1 MKKITFTAWAVP
13 LLWMLTSILGS
24 YTLYAQSQPWVVSGV
39 VTDEQSQ
46 PLEGVVVW
54 QPHTDSQTLTNEL
67 GYYTLS
73 IEKEEAIHFEY
84 LGYQT
89 VVRKASGSVL
99 NVSLKPSDEELD
111 EIIINAGYYNVSD
124 KERTGSISRITA
136 KEISQQPVANP
147 LAAMQGRMAGVNI
160 TQNSGVPG
168 GGFDIQIRGRNS
180 LRTEGNAPLY
190 IVDGV
195 PYPSQSV
202 SDISLSAPLFAGNV
216 SPLNS
221 INPNVIESIE
231 VLKDADATAIYGSRG
246 SNGVV
251 LITTKKGAQEKI
263 KFSINSS
270 TAMSKVSNFVEM
282 MNTQTYLKMRK
293 DAFSN
298 DGFNE
303 YPVNAYDVN
312 GTWDE
317 DRYTDWQETLLGKT
331 AVTQLVDATIQSGN
345 LQNNFIASLSNR
357 EESTVFYGDSKY
369 RRKSAVLNYGHQSK
383 DRKFKINFS
392 NSFAIQNNRLPA
404 TDLSKVSRNL
414 APNAPDLYT
423 SEGKLNWENNTFD
436 NPLASLENK
445 YLSKSNQLISN
456 FQLQYQLFSKLSFKL
471 NAGYTYFTQEEK
483 RLLPSTAYN
492 PSLNIGSERSSVFFG
507 DRFRETWIME
517 PQLQFDLQKE
527 NNKWNV
533 LFGITFEEHKNSNYL
548 IYASNFAN
556 NHFINNI
563 SAAQQQQVMQDV
575 QTLYRYHALFGRLNY
590 MFTDKYIVNIT
601 GRRDGSSRFGPNNR
615 FANFAAVGGAWLF
628 SHENI
633 FNEMNWLSYGKIRS
647 SYGIAGNDLIGDY
660 QYLDTYSTTS
670 NVYDG
675 INGLVPSKLYNPEFS
690 WENNKKFEVAIEMA
704 FLQNAISFELGWYRN
719 RSSNQLVGVPLPG
732 TTGFTS
738 VTSNLNAIVE
748 NSGIEL
754 QMTVIP
760 LLKSE
765 LNWRVILNFTRPK
778 NKLIAFPNLEDSS
791 YANQFVIGESIYG
804 RKMYNYLGIDPVTG
818 KYIFEDYNNDGII
831 SEAEDKR
838 KWVTVGQKYFG
849 GITNSF
855 SYKKLQLDFTWQF
868 VNQTNY
874 SPIYNSPLLGS
885 MNNQPAMLT
894 DYWSPNAYHNQQEGP
909 TTGGDREKLTRIAMY
924 RESSAMVVNANYLRL
939 KNVNLSYPVN
949 LSSNIEAVFQFQAQN
964 LITIT
969 NYWGVDPEFN
979 NTGYLPPLRTI
990 SFGCNL
996 KF

>member
-1 MKKITFTAWAVP
+1 
-13 LLWMLTSILGS
+13 
-24 YTLYAQSQPWVVSGV
+24 
-39 VTDEQSQ
+39 
-46 PLEGVVVW
+46 
-54 QPHTDSQTLTNEL
+54 
-67 GYYTLS
+67 
-73 IEKEEAIHFEY
+73 
-84 LGYQT
+84 
-89 VVRKASGSVL
+89 
-99 NVSLKPSDEELD
+99 
-111 EIIINAGYYNVSD
+111 
-124 KERTGSISRITA
+124 
-136 KEISQQPVANP
+136 
-147 LAAMQGRMAGVNI
+147 
-160 TQNSGVPG
+160 
-168 GGFDIQIRGRNS
+168 
-180 LRTEGNAPLY
+180 
-190 IVDGV
+190 
-195 PYPSQSV
+195 
-202 SDISLSAPLFAGNV
+202 
-216 SPLNS
+216 
-221 INPNVIESIE
+221 
-231 VLKDADATAIYGSRG
+231 
-246 SNGVV
+246 
-251 LITTKKGAQEKI
+251 
-263 KFSINSS
+263 
-270 TAMSKVSNFVEM
+270 
-282 MNTQTYLKMRK
+282 
-293 DAFSN
+293 
-298 DGFNE
+298 
-303 YPVNAYDVN
+303 
-312 GTWDE
+312 
-317 DRYTDWQETLLGKT
+317 
-331 AVTQLVDATIQSGN
+331 
-345 LQNNFIASLSNR
+345 
-357 EESTVFYGDSKY
+357 
-369 RRKSAVLNYGHQSK
+369 
-383 DRKFKINFS
+383 
-392 NSFAIQNNRLPA
+392 
-404 TDLSKVSRNL
+404 
-414 APNAPDLYT
+414 
-423 SEGKLNWENNTFD
+423 
-436 NPLASLENK
+436 
-445 YLSKSNQLISN
+445 
-456 FQLQYQLFSKLSFKL
+456 
-471 NAGYTYFTQEEK
+471 
-483 RLLPSTAYN
+483 N

-533 LFGITFEEHKNSNYL
+533 LLGITFEEHKNSNYL

-647 SYGIAGNDLIGDY
+647 SYGIAGNDLIVDY
-660 QYLDTYSTTS
+660 KYLDTYSTTS

-675 INGLVPSKLYNPEFS
+675 INGLVPRRLYNPEFS

-765 LNWRVILNFTRPK
+765 LNWRVILNFIRPK
-778 NKLIAFPNLEDSS
+778 NKLIAVPNLEDSS

-838 KWVTVGQKYFG
+838 KWVTVGQRYFG

-894 DYWSPNAYHNQQEGP
+894 DYWSPNAYHNQQ
-909 TTGGDREKLTRIAMY
+909 
-924 RESSAMVVNANYLRL
+924 
-939 KNVNLSYPVN
+939 
-949 LSSNIEAVFQFQAQN
+949 
-964 LITIT
+964 
-969 NYWGVDPEFN
+969 
-979 NTGYLPPLRTI
+979 
-990 SFGCNL
+990 
-996 KF
+996 